1 LVNTLAMHPKT
12 AHYLALDLARRF
24 VSDAPSERL
33 VKQLA
38 AVYLKNKTAIV
49 PVLRALFRSPEF
61 AKSVGQKYRRPFE
74 HATASMRALGMR
86 MGDRTQFVQSLGDL
100 RYWLDSLGQAPLG
113 CPTPDGF
120 KDFQRPWLSS
130 AGVLGRWNLDMSLA
144 GQWRKGFS
152 APDVTGMLKSATT
165 YGAAVDLLYARL
177 AFQKPTA
184 AERKALLAFVGHA
197 SGGRLTAQAKASDYR
212 LRVQLVTLILG
223 GPHHQ
228 LR

>member
-1 LVNTLAMHPKT
+1 MHPRT

-24 VSDAPSERL
+24 VADAPSERL

-38 AVYLKNKTAIV
+38 TVYLKNRTAIA
-49 PVLRALFRSPEF
+49 PVLRRLFRSPEF

-74 HATASMRALGMR
+74 HAVASMRALGMR
-86 MGDRTQFVQSLGDL
+86 MGDRGQYAQSLGDL

-144 GQWRKGFS
+144 GHWRKGFS
-152 APDVTGMLKSATT
+152 APDVTGDDQEGDDVRHCRRPALRTVHLPEAHGGRAP
-165 YGAAVDLLYARL
+165 GAAGLPRPRGRERAQCAGQGRRLPAARP
-177 AFQKPTA
+177 A
-184 AERKALLAFVGHA
+184 RHA
-197 SGGRLTAQAKASDYR
+197 HPRR
-212 LRVQLVTLILG
+212 
-223 GPHHQ
+223 PHHQ